1 MKQEN
6 VPVQPGVIVDRL
18 EMIGEDLKSAVITIK
33 RGPYEYPIITLDEI
47 TSGRIVASAQVT
59 TQPGYYVDFLGD
71 RKFDGRAVML
81 DTQFTGLVPVSSSL
95 GVNGMVSD
103 LSLIGTLTGGN
114 VETKHILLVEP
125 VTSMVASTLAML
137 G

>member
-1 MKQEN
+1 ME
-6 VPVQPGVIVDRL
+6 L
-18 EMIGEDLKSAVITIK
+18 IGEDLKSAVINVK
-33 RGPYEYPIITLDEI
+33 RGPYEYPVIILDDI

-59 TQPGYYVDFLGD
+59 SQPGYYVDFFGD

-81 DTQFTGLVPVSSSL
+81 DTQFTGIVPVSSSL

-103 LSLIGTLTGGN
+103 LSLIGSLTGGN
-114 VETKHILLVEP
+114 VETTHILLVEP

>member
-1 MKQEN
+1 
-6 VPVQPGVIVDRL
+6 
-18 EMIGEDLKSAVITIK
+18 
-33 RGPYEYPIITLDEI
+33 
-47 TSGRIVASAQVT
+47 
-59 TQPGYYVDFLGD
+59 VDFFGD

-81 DTQFTGLVPVSSSL
+81 DTQFTGIVPVSSSL

-114 VETKHILLVEP
+114 VETTHILLVEP

>member
-6 VPVQPGVIVDRL
+6 IPVQPGVMVERL
-18 EMIGEDLKSAVITIK
+18 ELIGEDLKSAIINVK
-33 RGPYEYPIITLDEI
+33 RGPYEYPIITLDGL
-47 TSGRIVASAQVT
+47 TSGRIVASAQVSS
-59 TQPGYYVDFLGD
+59 QPGYYVDFFGD
-71 RKFDGRAVML
+71 REFDGRAVLL
-81 DTQFTGLVPVSSSL
+81 DTQFTGIVPVSSSL

-114 VETKHILLVEP
+114 VETRHILLVEP